1 MRDLGPRFTEA
12 RREAGLTQASLASLA
27 RVCLATVQSIEA
39 GRANPA
45 LGTLEALLAPLGLG
59 LTVHEEP
66 ADWDRLA
73 FLGLPLSA
81 PGPAPGP
88 ATAEELARQVHRA
101 ARELSREP
109 EAPDGG
115 RKREC
120 LRALL
125 LGIRVHFPDI
135 HQRWFSRSGPVG
147 RLCSS
152 FSGREVKLAR
162 IALARLAEY
171 L

>member
-1 MRDLGPRFTEA
+1 MNGLGSRFTEA
-12 RREAGLTQASLASLA
+12 RREAGFTQAGLASLA
-27 RVCLATVQSIEA
+27 RVSLTTVQSIEA

-45 LGTLEALLAPLGLG
+45 LGTLEALLAPLGLA
-59 LTVHEEP
+59 LVLREDP

-81 PGPAPGP
+81 RVPAPGP
-88 ATAEELARQVHRA
+88 ATAEELARQIHRA
-101 ARELSREP
+101 VRELVRDPAAADAE
-109 EAPDGG
+109 

-125 LGIRVHFPDI
+125 LAIRVHFPGV
-135 HQRWFSRSGPVG
+135 HRRWFRRSGSA
-147 RLCSS
+147 RHLCATG
-152 FSGREVKLAR
+152 SGRELKLAR
-162 IALARLAEY
+162 IARARLAEY